1 MSQQINLFNPIFL
14 KKNNYFSTGFM
25 LQALGLIMVVSV
37 LFYGYATYQV
47 NRLAKQTED
56 TKKMYAEE
64 EMRYSTFSSEY
75 SPEKNNQILQND
87 LKRIEAEAASQ
98 KEILDTLKSGVIGN
112 TDGYSEYMRAFA
124 RQIVSGLWLNGFDIH
139 GDGTQMSLSGGVV
152 TPALV
157 PSYIQRLNKEKV
169 MKGKTFSAMQ
179 MRQPKP
185 IGNKAQLT
193 TYVEFSIQSVEAP
206 GEVK

>member
-139 GDGTQMSLSGGVV
+139 GDGTHMSLSGGVV